1 MKKKKILLGILA
13 VSMAFLFPSSA
24 GILHAEDFSSNEDY
38 YQALCSQYNKDA
50 NVSATCNEFRSY
62 LSSKSESLKS
72 QVDSLNNDVA
82 AIQSNIESLTEQIN
96 EQQKLIDKIQ
106 AMIDKNNEAIELISA
121 SIVKLA
127 DEIKQTEA
135 DIKKRDDQIKGR
147 MVSEQASIGTN
158 VYVEFVMGA
167 KDIVELVSIA
177 DGIERITE
185 NDQAE
190 IKALEADKAKLDQ
203 QKEEQVRLK
212 EDQERAKR
220 ENEDNRAAAEKA
232 KAYQEEMQAAYQ
244 RQEADLLEKI
254 RSANAAISANQAK
267 IIAVDSV
274 YYQASD
280 GWITPVAG
288 ARISAGAFYYPGGG
302 FHGGKD
308 FAASVGTPIVAPIGG
323 VIVYAN
329 NPYGSYSGYLG
340 NYVGHPSG
348 AGNSVHMVGTVNGVT
363 YGISFFHMAQENFV
377 AYAGMGVSQ
386 GTVVGAVGHSGNSTG
401 PHCHVEIINLGN
413 ISTDEAIA
421 RFQSSGADFAWGTGW
436 SSEATSCGS
445 RGYTPCRENPSA
457 YI

>member
-1 MKKKKILLGILA
+1 MKKRKFIIGITTLSLL
-13 VSMAFLFPSSA
+13 FLFPSSA
-24 GILHAEDFSSNEDY
+24 GLLHAEDFSSNEEY
-38 YQALCSQYNKDA
+38 YQRLCTQYNNDA
-50 NVSATCNEFRSY
+50 SVSATCSEFRSY
-62 LSSKSESLKS
+62 LSSKSDSLQS
-72 QVDSLNNDVA
+72 QVESLNNDVA
-82 AIQSNIESLTEQIN
+82 AIQNNIDSLTEQIN
-96 EQQKLIDKIQ
+96 QQQKLIDNIQ
-106 AMIDKNNEAIELISA
+106 ALIDENNAAIERISA
-121 SIVKLA
+121 SIVALA
-127 DEIKQTEA
+127 EDIKQTEA
-135 DIKKRDDQIKGR
+135 DIKKRDDQIKSR

-185 NDQAE
+185 NDQDE

-203 QKEEQVRLK
+203 QKEEQERLK
-212 EDQERAKR
+212 ADQESARA
-220 ENEDNRAAAEKA
+220 ENEKNRQSAEAA
-232 KAYQEEMQAAYQ
+232 KATQEKMQAAYQ
-244 RQEADLLEKI
+244 AQEADLLEKI

-280 GWITPVAG
+280 GWIAPVSG

-302 FHGGKD
+302 FHAGKD

-363 YGISFFHMAQENFV
+363 YGVSFFHMAQESFA

-386 GTVVGAVGHSGNSTG
+386 GTVIGAVGHSGNSTG

-436 SSEATSCGS
+436 SSESTSCGV
-445 RGYTPCRENPSA
+445 RGYTPCRENPAA

>member
-1 MKKKKILLGILA
+1 MKKKKFILCVTALA
-13 VSMAFLFPSSA
+13 LAFLFPSSA
-24 GILHAEDFSSNEDY
+24 GILHAEDFASNEDY
-38 YQALCSQYNKDA
+38 YQQLCTQYNKDA
-50 NVSATCNEFRSY
+50 SVSATCNAFRSY
-62 LSSKSESLKS
+62 LSNKSDNLQL
-72 QVDSLNNDVA
+72 QVESLNNDVA
-82 AIQSNIESLTEQIN
+82 TIQNNIDSLTEQIN
-96 EQQKLIDKIQ
+96 NQQRLIDDIQ
-106 AMIDKNNEAIELISA
+106 AMIDRNNEAIELITV

-185 NDQAE
+185 NDQEE
-190 IKALEADKAKLDQ
+190 IRALEDDKAKLDQ
-203 QKEEQVRLK
+203 QKDEQIRLK
-212 EDQERAKR
+212 EDQE
-220 ENEDNRAAAEKA
+220 KA
-232 KAYQEEMQAAYQ
+232 KAENEKNRQTAEAAKAVQVKMQAQYQ
-244 RQEADLLEKI
+244 LQEAELLEKI

-267 IIAVDSV
+267 IIAVDTV

-288 ARISAGAFYYPGGG
+288 ATISANAFYYPGGG

-308 FAASVGTPIVAPIGG
+308 FAAGVGTPIVAPIGG

-348 AGNSVHMVGTVNGVT
+348 AGNSVHMVGTVNGIT
-363 YGISFFHMAQENFV
+363 YGISFFHMAQENFA

-386 GTVVGAVGHSGNSTG
+386 GTVIGAVGHSGNSTG
-401 PHCHVEIINLGN
+401 PHCHVEIINLGE

-436 SSEATSCGS
+436 SSEATSCGA
-445 RGYTPCRENPSA
+445 RGYAPCRENPGS